1 MRNNFLRFYFFGV
14 LTVVVVGALVAGG
27 LYVAEMIE
35 YPRQVPITA
44 STANLTAGARTYVA
58 DCSLCHGLAQRPLSN
73 AARSVY
79 PAPPQ
84 FLSHTDQL
92 ATGLLYFRIHKGLF
106 LTAMPG
112 FGASLSDNQI
122 WQLALLLKN
131 AGNLPPQAQSVLQSA
146 PVSAVPTPG
155 PQS

>member
-1 MRNNFLRFYFFGV
+1 MRNNFWWFYFFGV
-14 LTVVVVGALVAGG
+14 LSVAVVGALVAGG

-35 YPRQVPITA
+35 YPRQVPLAA
-44 STANLTAGARTYVA
+44 SAANLTAGAQTYVA
-58 DCSLCHGLAQRPLSN
+58 DCSLCHGLAQRPLPN
-73 AARSVY
+73 AARGVY

-92 ATGLLYFRIHKGLF
+92 ATGLLYFRIRKGLF

-112 FGASLSDNQI
+112 FGGSLSDNQI
-122 WQLALLLKN
+122 WQLALLLN
-131 AGNLPPQAQSVLQSA
+131 HAGNLPPQARLVLQSA